1 MSGTRREPK
10 TSLFEPQQQQQQQLR
25 PFTLAVGLLV
35 ALLLLLW
42 REQGIV
48 QTYFSSLC
56 FANLDV
62 VSSSSGNHQLDN
74 DDSIENDSNNN
85 LNEASLPA
93 SFDIYVSNNDS
104 SSRSSSSLPQSSPS
118 TFSSSFQ
125 SSSSASSIRLW
136 GCHRT
141 ETPLIFVHVG
151 KMGGGSVR
159 ARFAAA
165 ALNYT
170 RGNDDWRN
178 SQDSTAYYDIV
189 DNDNSNDNRTSLTS
203 SSSSSRAYFCNS
215 KLPNYRYYHENRT
228 YEGTLP
234 CRALTPLGQAVA
246 CPGVSF
252 DACLGCP
259 LQQKNNNNNID
270 DTADASCHR
279 VYVGHNLLGNEIHH
293 LPPQWLAQWWQ
304 AQQQPQQGGNT
315 SHAQQ
320 QQQQQHEYHAK
331 ISTYMKRIQVDST
344 TTDPSWCTTERVGRP
359 QTPRQALQYHTKC
372 SIPLAQSVDELA
384 TQWIQ
389 SVSSVMTTQSLSSS
403 VEQPQQQESP
413 TASSSLRL
421 SPPLPFDT
429 SIHWG
434 ALYASLPLL
443 RTTVV
448 REPFSWF
455 LSKFAWH
462 GHGRSYACDNVTA
475 ATFRTHLYREQVEV
489 GGGNSTW
496 YPETRARGWAHRH
509 AMGYILHL
517 CGEDCNI
524 RYAHA
529 QAQLGTN
536 FRESHERALI
546 ESFLRQADYNL
557 RHSIAV
563 VGLQDDMDG
572 FYDMVTARVQYMN
585 MSRNSHVEGPRHASA
600 ATDECRD
607 TFASPAFRRTL
618 MDASPAIVA
627 AVRLYETAVR
637 VHAFQRQELQACSSS
652 R

>member
-1 MSGTRREPK
+1 
-10 TSLFEPQQQQQQQLR
+10 
-25 PFTLAVGLLV
+25 
-35 ALLLLLW
+35 
-42 REQGIV
+42 
-48 QTYFSSLC
+48 
-56 FANLDV
+56 
-62 VSSSSGNHQLDN
+62 
-74 DDSIENDSNNN
+74 
-85 LNEASLPA
+85 
-93 SFDIYVSNNDS
+93 
-104 SSRSSSSLPQSSPS
+104 
-118 TFSSSFQ
+118 
-125 SSSSASSIRLW
+125 
-136 GCHRT
+136 
-141 ETPLIFVHVG
+141 
-151 KMGGGSVR
+151 MGGGSVR

-189 DNDNSNDNRTSLTS
+189 DNDNSNDNRTTLAASSSS

-215 KLPNYRYYHENRT
+215 KLPNYRYYQENRT

-259 LQQKNNNNNID
+259 IQQTNNNNID
-270 DTADASCHR
+270 GTADASCHR

-304 AQQQPQQGGNT
+304 TQQLPQQGGNNR
-315 SHAQQ
+315 HAQQ
-320 QQQQQHEYHAK
+320 QQQQQHDYHAQ
-331 ISTYMKRIQVDST
+331 ISTYMRRIQVDST
-344 TTDPSWCTTERVGRP
+344 SSSTPSWCTSERVGRP

-372 SIPLAQSVDELA
+372 SIPLAQTVGELA

-389 SVSSVMTTQSLSSS
+389 SVSSLPASAMTTQSMSSF
-403 VEQPQQQESP
+403 VEQQQQESP
-413 TASSSLRL
+413 MSSSSLLL

-434 ALYASLPLL
+434 PLYASLPVL

-475 ATFRTHLYREQVEV
+475 ATFRPHLYREQGE
-489 GGGNSTW
+489 GGTTW

-509 AMGYILHL
+509 ALGYILHL

-572 FYDMVTARVQYMN
+572 FYDMVTARIQYMN
-585 MSRNSHVEGPRHASA
+585 MSRNSHVQGPRHASA
-600 ATDECRD
+600 ATDACRD

-637 VHAFQRQELQACSSS
+637 VHAFQQQELQGCSSLQ
-652 R
+652 